1 MWGNRYVFEETER
14 HFNHHEDY
22 IENDTDSNDDYDV
35 DSEDYNDDDDGSCM
49 VPFTINTFSK
59 WP

>member
-14 HFNHHEDY
+14 HFNHH
-22 IENDTDSNDDYDV
+22 DSNDDYDV

-49 VPFTINTFSK
+49 VPITINTFSK

>member
-1 MWGNRYVFEETER
+1 MWGNRYVFEETVR

-22 IENDTDSNDDYDV
+22 IEDDTDSNDDYDV
-35 DSEDYNDDDDGSCM
+35 DSEDGSCM
-49 VPFTINTFSK
+49 VPITINTFSK